1 MSSYI
6 KSKKKI
12 SGGTTAYFDPI
23 KRKTWDKRLPLAKLP
38 PQQEISSD
46 AFSFGIS
53 IIELGNLL
61 NLKYC

>member
-23 KRKTWDKRLPLAKLP
+23 KRKT
-38 PQQEISSD
+38 
-46 AFSFGIS
+46 
-53 IIELGNLL
+53 
-61 NLKYC
+61 